1 MGVSFYLPR
10 QTTQVQTDWYWN
22 ASHKTQWSPTG
33 VTTATCSLKTRHE
46 SLGLLNQAW
55 ESRSLG
61 RILNLRLPSRNV
73 WLRQRTDQR
82 DQRDR
87 AVSVESDTHWE
98 NAQFNIENLCI
109 NHCLNLWA
117 AVSIKSHVMY
127 FNLGWHWEQTRA
139 NMCYWV
145 GLFLLPQPRLQ
156 SFSYI
161 FSSTGGFI
169 LVPWHFFFI
178 SHLHPESWFKR
189 EAGTRSRFTSL
200 TCFLSFQHH
209 WHCCKVKLNNRNKTT
224 KTSRSRK
231 EIRQSQCKVV
241 VTEMVRWLF
250 ERLTRVI
257 LLLVLPEA
265 RLTQL

>member
-109 NHCLNLWA
+109 NHCLKSASRTTLCILIWADTGNRQGQTCAIESDFFFCHNL
-117 AVSIKSHVMY
+117 VYKVFLTSSPVR
-127 FNLGWHWEQTRA
+127 G
-139 NMCYWV
+139 
-145 GLFLLPQPRLQ
+145 GLYLYHDIFFLLATFTQSLGSRGKQVRGHVLQ
-156 SFSYI
+156 
-161 FSSTGGFI
+161 
-169 LVPWHFFFI
+169 
-178 SHLHPESWFKR
+178 
-189 EAGTRSRFTSL
+189 A
-200 TCFLSFQHH
+200 
-209 WHCCKVKLNNRNKTT
+209 
-224 KTSRSRK
+224 
-231 EIRQSQCKVV
+231 
-241 VTEMVRWLF
+241 
-250 ERLTRVI
+250 
-257 LLLVLPEA
+257 
-265 RLTQL
+265 